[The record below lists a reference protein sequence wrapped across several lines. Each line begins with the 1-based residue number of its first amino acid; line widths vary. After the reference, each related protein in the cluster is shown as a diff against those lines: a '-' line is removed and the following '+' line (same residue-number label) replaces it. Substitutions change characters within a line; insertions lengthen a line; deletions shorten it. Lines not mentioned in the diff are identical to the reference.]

1 MLERCRRHSRRDGE
15 RGPWM
20 PADLLADATALAG
33 DIAELRHAI
42 HREPELGLEL
52 PRTQS
57 KVLGALDGLPLEISC
72 GRGLSSVVA
81 VLRGGVL
88 STRPGTIMAAA
99 DTFEVTV
106 HGRGGHASQP
116 HNANDPIPAACEIVT
131 ALQTMVTRKF
141 NVFDPVVLTVGSFHA
156 GTVDNVIP

>member
-1 MLERCRRHSRRDGE
+1 MLERRRRHSRRDGE

-81 VLRGGVL
+81 VLRGGQLGPAVQL
-88 STRPGTIMAAA
+88 RCDMYAMSCAARA
-99 DTFEVTV
+99 
-106 HGRGGHASQP
+106 GLAYRSQLY
-116 HNANDPIPAACEIVT
+116 A
-131 ALQTMVTRKF
+131 QTQV
-141 NVFDPVVLTVGSFHA
+141 
-156 GTVDNVIP
+156 